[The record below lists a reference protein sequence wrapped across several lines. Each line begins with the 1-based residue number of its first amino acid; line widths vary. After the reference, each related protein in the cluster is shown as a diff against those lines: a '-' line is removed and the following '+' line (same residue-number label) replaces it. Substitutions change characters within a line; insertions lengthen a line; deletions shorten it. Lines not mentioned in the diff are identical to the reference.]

1 MGAMAARLSVAL
13 ALVAAAGVAAAQ
25 QLYRW
30 TDENGRVHVTDTP
43 PPASAKGVRKVNPVS
58 TPSAKPDATLP
69 FVVQQA
75 MKDYPVTLY
84 TAPSCQDPCAKA
96 REYLNK
102 RGVPFREVQ
111 VWEEAGA
118 AELKQLTGVTE
129 VPAVKVGASAY
140 SGFQPDA
147 YGGLLDSAGYPRT
160 GILPSREQAA
170 PPVPEGYTQ
179 AEPPPTAQPVKP
191 EPKPPAGPYSPGS
204 SRQGG
209 RR

>member
-1 MGAMAARLSVAL
+1 MKRIMPLRMPLAL

-30 TDENGRVHVTDTP
+30 TDEKGRVHVTDTP
-43 PPASAKGVRKVNPVS
+43 PPASARDVRKVSPAS
-58 TPSAKPDATLP
+58 TPAAKPDASLP
-69 FVVQQA
+69 FVLQQA

-96 REYLNK
+96 RDYLNK

-140 SGFQPDA
+140 SGYHPDA
-147 YGGLLDSAGYPRT
+147 YGGLLDSAGYRRRPRSRSSPS
-160 GILPSREQAA
+160 PSRPPGRIRRAA
-170 PPVPEGYTQ
+170 RAKGPAAR
-179 AEPPPTAQPVKP
+179 AEAT
-191 EPKPPAGPYSPGS
+191 PAAGA
-204 SRQGG
+204 
-209 RR
+209 